1 MYEELLPVGLT
12 GAAIR
17 LGVEPLEV
25 IRLMVV
31 ADCVTPGFTVTEDH
45 LLKLARTGGIET
57 GWWDDVEVPEDD
69 LPLRARVR
77 AALQLLLDK
86 APPGTAIRMDNL
98 WRGLPLEDQE
108 LVEDALN
115 VLADEEHVVLENHES
130 GVRILIPPGQ
140 EAAIRGLVDLTVVS
154 AGLDELVQ
162 G

>member
-1 MYEELLPVGLT
+1 MFEELLPIGLT
-12 GAAIR
+12 GAANR

-31 ADCVTPGFTVTEDH
+31 ADCVTPGFTVSEDH
-45 LLKLARTGGIET
+45 LLKLARTGGIEA
-57 GWWDDVEVPEDD
+57 GWWDDMELPEDD
-69 LPLRARVR
+69 QPLRQRVR
-77 AALQLLLDK
+77 AALQLLLAK
-86 APPGTAIRMDNL
+86 ASAGAPIRMDNL

-115 VLADEEHVVLENHES
+115 VLADEDLVVLENHES
-130 GVRILIPPGQ
+130 GVRILIAPGQ

-154 AGLDELVQ
+154 EGLDELVQ